1 MSTASLGDWD
11 QRRFRANVILE
22 GEGEDALVDQS
33 VRLGTCT
40 LNITKQIDRCVMVT
54 RPQPGLDRDVAV
66 LKTLIRDRANRLAIG
81 GLVAEPG
88 RIEIG
93 DQLTKTGEHGAFPP

>member
-1 MSTASLGDWD
+1 
-11 QRRFRANVILE
+11 
-22 GEGEDALVDQS
+22 
-33 VRLGTCT
+33 
-40 LNITKQIDRCVMVT
+40 MVT